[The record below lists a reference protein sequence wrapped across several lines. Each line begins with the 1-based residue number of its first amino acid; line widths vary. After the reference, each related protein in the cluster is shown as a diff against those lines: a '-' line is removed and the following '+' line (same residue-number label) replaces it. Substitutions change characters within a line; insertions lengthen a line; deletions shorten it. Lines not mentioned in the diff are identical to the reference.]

1 MSLVEYRRKRDF
13 RKTSEPSGK
22 RAAREVKRLYIVQ
35 KHDASHLHYDFRLQI
50 GDVLKSWAV
59 PKGPSLDPNDKRLA
73 IEVEDHP
80 LDYGSFEGVI
90 PEGEY
95 GGGTVMLW
103 DRGHWEPLDD
113 AEASYRAGKLKFEL
127 HGEKLRGIWNLVRS
141 GRSPERGKP
150 QWFLIKHR
158 DDEAHDRN
166 EVDVTAEEPLSVA
179 SGRDLEEI
187 AADRDRV
194 WGSDSGNGRAAQ
206 AGAGG
211 KRDSSTWSR
220 LSETRAS
227 LGETR
232 PRAEPRASPTRRRPA
247 KARTPTKAPAI
258 IQPELATLVK
268 QPPAGDQWVYEIKF
282 DGYRIIGHVAG
293 DKVRFQTR
301 NELDWTTKMPQLAE
315 AVRRLKLRQA
325 IFDGEIVVFDEHGVS
340 QFQLLQNAFREA
352 PGKIV
357 YTIFDLLFFQGEDL
371 RDRPLEE
378 RKELLASLQ
387 LPTDRG
393 PIRYTEHFE
402 GDGGRFLE
410 AAREKGLEGIICKRR
425 DRPYVSGRTTDWLK
439 CKTHQT
445 GEFVIGGYTD
455 PAGSRKDFGAL
466 LVGYHDGKSLRY
478 AGRVGTG
485 FTDKTLGDLLRRLKP
500 LAAEKSPF
508 TDFPVRGRGTK
519 GVHWV
524 RPELVA
530 QVEFSNWTGG
540 EMLRHPSFQGVRED
554 KPASEVTR
562 EVAKPRPS
570 SRRSRSV
577 YSSRSVVMMPR
588 AERGRNRRASSRRS
602 VRSTLATTDES
613 VFESVRLTH
622 PDKLLYPDAGIT
634 KRDFAEYYVA
644 TAERMLPH
652 VAGRPLTIV
661 RCPDGVE
668 KQHFLQKHLGTAAP
682 PALRRVKI
690 RDKQEQAEYCV
701 VDDVSG
707 LVALAQIAALEIHVW
722 GARVDGSNVKSLER
736 PDRLVFDLDP
746 APDVKWP
753 RVIAAAIEIR
763 DFLQEL
769 KLESFVKTSGGKG
782 LHLVVPIERRQSWDA
797 VKAFCRSVAVAV
809 ERAAPDRY
817 VSTMS
822 KKARTGKIYIDYGRN
837 DRGATAV
844 APFSTRAK
852 PGAPVSLP
860 ISWRELPRTTAA
872 DQFHLREVLK
882 RLSSQRSDPWAGFAD
897 VQQSISADAV
907 KALS

>member
-13 RKTSEPSGK
+13 RKTPEPSGK
-22 RAAREVKRLYIVQ
+22 RAARGVKRLYVIQ
-35 KHDASHLHYDFRLQI
+35 KHDASHLHYDFRLQL

-73 IEVEDHP
+73 VEVEDHP

-158 DDEAHDRN
+158 DDEARDRN
-166 EVDVTAEEPLSVA
+166 EFDVTAEEPLSVA
-179 SGRDLEEI
+179 SGRDLEKI
-187 AADRDRV
+187 TADRDRV
-194 WGSDSGNGRAAQ
+194 WGSNHGDERATEARAGR
-206 AGAGG
+206 
-211 KRDSSTWSR
+211 KRSSSNSSR
-220 LSETRAS
+220 ALSRSAS
-227 LGETR
+227 LGGTR
-232 PRAEPRASPTRRRPA
+232 PRAALRRPA
-247 KARTPTKAPAI
+247 KAGTLTKPPAI

-301 NELDWTTKMPQLAE
+301 NELDWTAKMPQLAE

-325 IFDGEIVVFDEHGVS
+325 IVDGEIVVFDEHGVS
-340 QFQLLQNAFREA
+340 QFQLLQNAFRDG

-357 YTIFDLLFFQGEDL
+357 YTLFDLLFFQGEDL

-402 GDGGRFLE
+402 GDGQKFLE
-410 AAREKGLEGIICKRR
+410 AARDQGLEGIICKRR

-455 PAGSRKDFGAL
+455 PAGSRKDFGSL

-485 FTDKTLGDLLRRLKP
+485 FTDKTLGELLRRLKP
-500 LAAEKSPF
+500 LATEESPF
-508 TDFPVRGRGTK
+508 TGFPVRGRSIK

-524 RPELVA
+524 RPDLVA
-530 QVEFSNWTGG
+530 QVEFSNWTGD
-540 EMLRHPSFQGVRED
+540 EMLRHPSFQGLRED

-570 SRRSRSV
+570 SSRSPV
-577 YSSRSVVMMPR
+577 YSSRSVVMTPQ
-588 AERGRNRRASSRRS
+588 AKGGRNPRASSRRN
-602 VRSTLATTDES
+602 VRSTPAASDES
-613 VFESVRLTH
+613 VIEGVRLTH

-634 KRDFAEYYVA
+634 KRELAEYYVA
-644 TAERMLPH
+644 IAERMLPH

-668 KQHFLQKHLGTAAP
+668 KQHFLQKHFAQAAP
-682 PALRRVKI
+682 PVLRRVKI
-690 RDKQEQAEYCV
+690 RDKKGDAEYCLV
-701 VDDVSG
+701 EDVSG
-707 LVALAQIAALEIHVW
+707 LVALAQIAAVEIHVW

-763 DFLQEL
+763 DFLREL
-769 KLESFVKTSGGKG
+769 KLASFVKTSGGKG
-782 LHLVVPIERRQSWDA
+782 LHLVVPIERRQPWDA
-797 VKAFCRSVAVAV
+797 VKAFCRAVAVAV

-882 RLSSQRSDPWAGFAD
+882 RLSAQRSDPWAGFAD
-897 VQQSISADAV
+897 VRQSISADAV